1 MNTMETIFS
10 RASVR
15 TYTGEPVTPEELAVI
30 LQAAKASPAGMAR
43 FDTLHLTVIHNADL
57 LAEIDAAGAA
67 LFGDPNMHPLYGAP
81 TLVVVS
87 SQKSAPGMENVA
99 YSNAAIMV
107 HNMALA
113 ATHLGV
119 GSCYIWGAT
128 MAMNKNDAILAKL
141 NLPEDF
147 IPCCAITLGKTD
159 QVYTLREIPE
169 DKIGQTVID

>member
-1 MNTMETIFS
+1 MTTMETICS

-15 TYTGEPVTPEELAVI
+15 SYTGEPVSPEELAII
-30 LQAAKASPAGMAR
+30 LKAAKASPAGMAR
-43 FDTLHLTVIHNADL
+43 FDTLHLTVIHNPDL

-67 LFGDPNMHPLYGAP
+67 LFGDPTMHPLYGAP

-87 SQKSAPGMENVA
+87 SRKPAPGMENVA

-107 HNMALA
+107 HSMALA
-113 ATHLGV
+113 ATDLGV

-128 MAMNKNDAILAKL
+128 AALSKSEAILAKL
-141 NLPEDF
+141 GLPEDF

-159 QVYTLREIPE
+159 VAYTLREIPD
-169 DKIGQTVID
+169 DKISSNTIE